1 MKDQPTVSLW
11 LDLDT
16 TLRVLDQLYGQAIES
31 LEISVIEWYVLRS
44 LYDQDGQRPSDL
56 ARVVGRPPTSF
67 TPILDEIE
75 AKGLIERRASPSDRR
90 SVHIHL
96 TEAGKRLSKPVQKTA
111 DRIESRLRSA
121 IPDDRRTEFASLLLA
136 LQQPVRDQK

>member
-1 MKDQPTVSLW
+1 MDGQSTNSLW

-16 TLRVLDQLYGQAIES
+16 TLRVLDQLYGQAIEP
-31 LEISVIEWYVLRS
+31 LEISVIEWYVLRA
-44 LYDQDGQRPSDL
+44 LYEQDGQRASDL

-75 AKGLIERRASPSDRR
+75 AKGLIERRANPSDRR

-96 TEAGKRLSKPVQKTA
+96 TEAGKRLSKPVQKSA
-111 DRIESRLRSA
+111 DRIETRLQSA
-121 IPDDRRTEFASLLLA
+121 IPADLWPAFASSLLA
-136 LQQPVRDQK
+136 MQQPARKER